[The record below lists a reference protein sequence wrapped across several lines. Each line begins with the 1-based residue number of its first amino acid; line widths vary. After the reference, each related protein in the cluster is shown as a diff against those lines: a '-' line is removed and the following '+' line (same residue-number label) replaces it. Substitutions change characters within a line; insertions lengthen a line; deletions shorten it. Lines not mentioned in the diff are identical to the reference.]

1 MSPELVLF
9 GSFALAVLLGFPI
22 SISLGI
28 AAALAASS
36 AGVPLLAIVQRMAAG
51 LESFPLMAIP
61 FFLLAG
67 QIMVDG
73 RIADRIVRLANA
85 LVGRFRGGL
94 GMVNVVDS
102 MLFGGISGSSVA
114 DVASLGRITI
124 EAMARQGYD
133 RSFAVALTVV
143 TAVQAVIIPPSHNMV
158 LYSLASGGTSVGRLF
173 LGGVIPGL
181 LFGGFLLAAVYITA
195 KRRNYPVGERLS
207 LLETLRAVMDGI
219 PALMTGLIILGGI
232 LLGIFT
238 ATESAAIAVVYAA
251 ILTFLLYRDL
261 PLTEIPGVLRR
272 SLQTVGS
279 VLLLIATSSA
289 FGWMTAYLRVPERLT
304 DFLLSLTTSPYVLL
318 LLVNVMLLF
327 LGMVMDMAPI
337 ILTVTPILMPVLRN
351 YGIDPV
357 HFGVVMMINLGI
369 GLTTPPVGNA
379 LFTGCAIGQV
389 PIEKAARELLPLWAW
404 AIFVL
409 FVVTYV
415 PGLTL
420 WLPNLL
426 MPAR

>member
-1 MSPELVLF
+1 MSAELVLF
-9 GSFALAVLLGFPI
+9 GSFVVTMLLGFPI

-28 AAALAASS
+28 AAALAAWS
-36 AGVPLLAIVQRMAAG
+36 AGVPSLVVVQRMAAG

-102 MLFGGISGSSVA
+102 MLFGGISGSTVA

-124 EAMARQGYD
+124 EAMVRQGYD

-158 LYSLASGGTSVGRLF
+158 LFSLASGGTSVGRLF

-181 LFGGFLLAAVYITA
+181 LLGGFLLVAVYVTA
-195 KRRNYPVGERLS
+195 KRRNYPVGERLGWREA
-207 LLETLRAVMDGI
+207 LEAVASGI

-238 ATESAAIAVVYAA
+238 ATESAAVAVVYAA
-251 ILTFLLYRDL
+251 ILTFLVYRDL
-261 PLTEIPGVLRR
+261 PLVELPRVLRR
-272 SLQTVGS
+272 SLQTVGA

-289 FGWMTAYLRVPERLT
+289 FGWMIAYLRIPERLT
-304 DFLLSLTTSPYVLL
+304 SFLLTLTTSPYLLL
-318 LLVNVMLLF
+318 LLVNLSLLF
-327 LGMVMDMAPI
+327 LGTVMDMAPI
-337 ILTVTPILMPVLRN
+337 ILTVTPILLPVLRQ

-357 HFGVVMMINLGI
+357 HFGVIMMINLGI

-379 LFTGCAIGQV
+379 LFTGCAIGQI
-389 PIEKAARELLPLWAW
+389 PIEKTTRDLLPLWLW
-404 AIFVL
+404 AIVVL
-409 FVVTYV
+409 LVVTYV
-415 PGLTL
+415 PALTL
-420 WLPNLL
+420 WLPGLL